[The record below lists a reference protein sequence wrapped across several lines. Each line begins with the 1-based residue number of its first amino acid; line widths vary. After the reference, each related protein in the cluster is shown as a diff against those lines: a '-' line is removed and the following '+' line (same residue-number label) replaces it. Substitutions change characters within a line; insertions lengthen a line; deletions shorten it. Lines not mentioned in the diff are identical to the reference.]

1 MYILLLVPATVLLVI
16 WFGLFFLARDED
28 WIAAAQ
34 GKILENREQI
44 SKLMQKDIANQA
56 KRSKCTQGAMKTLAP
71 ILYGDSVK
79 KDIERLKKQNHDIQ
93 GGNLKHIGIFIIPG
107 YVLQRKIQVIG
118 RGALHKRITEQC
130 IELYGKKYGAVWA
143 NHELA
148 QILSFPILG
157 FGLIMALGVLFLAR
171 ENQEM
176 GLILLIGGSAI
187 TSVLVYMIYDDVT
200 DHINKRRAAISRQFP
215 NVVSKLAL
223 LVTSGMVM
231 DRAWRETAES
241 SDRELYQ
248 EMRKT
253 ADELDN
259 LVPPAEAYSNFI
271 LRCNTKETTKLAS
284 AIIQNLTMGN
294 EQVGTLLKTMA
305 HEAWME
311 RRHTAKKDS
320 EAANS
325 KLMIPS
331 ILVFVMIL
339 VMIMVPVLLSFS
351 NL

>member
-1 MYILLLVPATVLLVI
+1 MYVLLLVPATILLVF
-16 WFGLFFLARDED
+16 WFSLFFFTTDED

-44 SKLMQKDIANQA
+44 SKLAQKDIANQK
-56 KRSKCTQGAMKTLAP
+56 KRDEYAQGVMKVLAS
-71 ILYGDSVK
+71 ILYDDSAK
-79 KDIERLKKQNHDIQ
+79 KDIERLRKQNRELQ
-93 GGNLKHIGIFIIPG
+93 GGNLKHIGIFSIPG
-107 YVLQRKIQVIG
+107 YVLQRKVQVIG
-118 RGALHKRITEQC
+118 KGAFHKKITEQC
-130 IELYGKKYGAVWA
+130 IELYGKKYGVVWA
-143 NHELA
+143 NRELA
-148 QILSFPILG
+148 QLLSYPILG
-157 FGLIMALGVLFLAR
+157 LGLIVALSVLFLAR
-171 ENQEM
+171 DNQEM
-176 GLILLIGGSAI
+176 GLILLIGGSLI
-187 TSVLVYMIYDDVT
+187 MSVLVYMIYDDVT
-200 DHINKRRAAISRQFP
+200 DHINKRRVAISRQFP

-351 NL
+351 SL